1 MKLAAAIILLTGVS
15 FTCLAQNKPG
25 KANNAIVIAAKP
37 MTAADSGTVKQLFF
51 SALREKTIENTKL
64 AADLFNRILQIDPT
78 NDATMF
84 ELANLEKAQN
94 NYPVVQNLL
103 ERAVTVNPNNEWY
116 WIALAGSYEKSND
129 LDKLENVFN
138 ELIRLDPTK
147 PDYYYDK
154 ANALFIQKRYDEA
167 LAMYDKVEE
176 LAGPSED
183 LLVNRQK
190 IYIRQ
195 GNVKKAIAAL
205 DELVAANPTQVKYY
219 LMQAEI
225 YNSNNLN
232 DKALQVLQKAKTLD
246 SKNGLIHLALSDIYR
261 EKDNIEASYDELE
274 AAFAIPDLDIDQK
287 IRIIL
292 GYVPK
297 FPEANAKASALELSR
312 ILTVT
317 HPTNSKAFAIY
328 GDMLLQSEK
337 ISDAKTAYKK
347 AISLDN
353 QAYNVQE
360 QLVRIDLGENDLD
373 AAIKDGES
381 SLSFFP
387 NQAWMNYM
395 VGVAWQQKRDYNKAV
410 SYLRTATVLET
421 QDKELLSLSFSALGD
436 CYHSLGDNKN
446 SDSAYEKAI
455 AINPDNAFTLNNYAY
470 YLSLRN
476 ERLESA
482 AQMSKHSND
491 LQANTA
497 SFEDTYAWI
506 LFKQKKYAEA
516 KLWIEKSLLHDK
528 GSSAV
533 KTEHYGD
540 ILFFLGDTDGALQ
553 NWTKAKTQGGK
564 SPVLERKINE
574 KKYIE

>member
-15 FTCLAQNKPG
+15 FTGLAQTKPV
-25 KANNAIVIAAKP
+25 KANAIAAKTL
-37 MTAADSGTVKQLFF
+37 TAADSGTVKQLFF

-64 AADLFNRILQIDPT
+64 AAELFNRILQIDPA
-78 NDATMF
+78 NDAAMF
-84 ELANLEKAQN
+84 ELANLEKSQN

-103 ERAVTVNPNNEWY
+103 ERAVTINPNNEWY

-138 ELIRLDPTK
+138 QLIRLDPTK

-167 LAMYDKVEE
+167 LAMYNKVEE

-195 GNVKKAIAAL
+195 GNVKKAISAL
-205 DELVAANPTQVKYY
+205 DELVTANPTQVKYY

-232 DKALQVLQKAKTLD
+232 DKALVVLQKAKAID
-246 SKNGLIHLALSDIYR
+246 PKNGLIHLALSDIYR
-261 EKDNIEASYDELE
+261 EKNNIEASYDELE

-297 FPEANAKASALELSR
+297 FPDVNAKASALELSR
-312 ILTVT
+312 ILTIT

-337 ISDAKTAYKK
+337 ISEAKTAYKK
-347 AISLDN
+347 AISLDH

-360 QLVRIDLGENDLD
+360 QLVRIDIGENDLD
-373 AAIKDGES
+373 AAIKDGEN

-395 VGVAWQQKRDYNKAV
+395 VGVAWQQKREYTKAV
-410 SYLRTATVLET
+410 SYLRTAAALET
-421 QDKELLSLSFSALGD
+421 QDKDLLSQCFSALGD
-436 CYHSLGDNKN
+436 CYHSLGDNKS
-446 SDSAYEKAI
+446 SDNAYEKAI
-455 AINPDNAFTLNNYAY
+455 AINPEQLC
-470 YLSLRN
+470 
-476 ERLESA
+476 
-482 AQMSKHSND
+482 
-491 LQANTA
+491 
-497 SFEDTYAWI
+497 I
-506 LFKQKKYAEA
+506 LFVVKER
-516 KLWIEKSLLHDK
+516 
-528 GSSAV
+528 AV
-533 KTEHYGD
+533 RKR
-540 ILFFLGDTDGALQ
+540 GA
-553 NWTKAKTQGGK
+553 NVKA
-564 SPVLERKINE
+564 
-574 KKYIE
+574 